1 LLFFSTTTKE
11 TNIMPKK
18 TDRRWL
24 PWQRMKPEE
33 KKRLGEAAVAAI
45 AKLYAEIVPLWP
57 GCRRGRCRRHHRCD
71 GKVGTCLERAWPLLS
86 PQAKE
91 AALISLKQGGPRRLP
106 AQSSIEREYRT
117 YRPHFK

>member
-1 LLFFSTTTKE
+1 
-11 TNIMPKK
+11 MPKK
-18 TDRRWL
+18 SDRRWL

-33 KKRLGEAAVAAI
+33 KKRLREAALAAI

-57 GCRRGRCRRHHRCD
+57 GCQRGPCRRHQCCNGD
-71 GKVGTCLERAWPLLS
+71 VGTCLKRTWPQLS
-86 PQAKE
+86 SQAQE
-91 AALISLKQGGPRRLP
+91 AALVLLKQGGPRRVP